1 MKYFIEAWLDM
12 GFEDTRIDNQASR
25 SGFYFWERTTQGI
38 NPKPPLNKG
47 VIQSWVVGGERSP
60 GGIMVESLPVE
71 AFTIRGLPIYY
82 DEAQDT
88 WFVNGYPENF
98 TSAAAATAYAESLV
112 PAGTEIIPPVSQLP
126 TWLTP
131 AVGIGAL
138 IALLV

>member
-1 MKYFIEAWLDM
+1 MTGW
-12 GFEDTRIDNQASR
+12 EDTKIDNQAVRDS
-25 SGFYFWERTTQGI
+25 FYFWERTSQGI
-38 NPKPPLNKG
+38 NPKPPLAQG
-47 VIQSWVVGGERSP
+47 VIGSWVVGGERSP
-60 GGIMVESLPVE
+60 GSIMVESLPVE

-82 DEAQDT
+82 DETQDI

-98 TSAAAATAYAESLV
+98 ASAAEATAYAESLV
-112 PAGTEIIPPVSQLP
+112 PAEVVTPPPSTLP